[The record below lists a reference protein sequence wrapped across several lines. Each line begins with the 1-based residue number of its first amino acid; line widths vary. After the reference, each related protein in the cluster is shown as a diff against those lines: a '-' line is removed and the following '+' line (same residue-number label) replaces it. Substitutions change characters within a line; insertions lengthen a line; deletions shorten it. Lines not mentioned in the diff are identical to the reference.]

1 MFLLTIGKVASIKV
15 YVTSV
20 ESLRVC
26 EKVSIMYYTCTLL
39 YVLIKLKVKMAGY
52 LAKFLLLVCFC
63 FVLFVIL
70 CTQMTSRL
78 IKMQGQYPAIFGQ

>member
-20 ESLRVC
+20 ESLRIC

-52 LAKFLLLVCFC
+52 GPSFCFWFV
-63 FVLFVIL
+63 FVLFCL
-70 CTQMTSRL
+70 
-78 IKMQGQYPAIFGQ
+78 